1 MDQILQTLLTM
12 TTTASVAALCV
23 MGLRL
28 LLKRAPR
35 WITCLLWMVV
45 FVRMVCPV
53 SFSLPV
59 SLVPAPHRPGHL
71 RAAGW
76 AGAGGLLPRPGA
88 CPGGHR
94 RPGRPRGLRRAG
106 PDRCGGPDSGGPA
119 PWACSF
125 GGGVSYLR
133 LRRRTGEAIRL
144 EGNLYETD
152 QIAAPFVCGVFSPK
166 IYLPVGLDP
175 QDRPYVLLHEQ
186 AHLRRRD
193 HLTKPLAWLAL
204 CLHWCNPLLWLA
216 YRLFCRDLETACDQ
230 ASSGALAP
238 RTPPNTPPPCCTWD
252 TAASCPQ
259 AVPLAFGEEDPKG
272 THPARTG
279 L

>member
-59 SLVPAPHRPGHL
+59 SLVPAPIAQGTYVQQAGQALETPS
-71 RAAGW
+71 RAQAS
-76 AGAGGLLPRPGA
+76 APA
-88 CPGGHR
+88 
-94 RPGRPRGLRRAG
+94 
-106 PDRCGGPDSGGPA
+106 DTGGPA
-119 PWACSF
+119 DQGASAGADRTDVVVGLWGA
-125 GGGVSYLR
+125 GTLGMLLWGGVSYLR

-204 CLHWCNPLLWLA
+204 CLCVDIQPWLELGHG
-216 YRLFCRDLETACDQ
+216 RR
-230 ASSGALAP
+230 
-238 RTPPNTPPPCCTWD
+238 
-252 TAASCPQ
+252 
-259 AVPLAFGEEDPKG
+259 
-272 THPARTG
+272 
-279 L
+279 

>member
-1 MDQILQTLLTM
+1 MDQILQILLTM

-59 SLVPAPHRPGHL
+59 SLVPAPIAQGTYVQQAGQAL
-71 RAAGW
+71 EASSRAQAP
-76 AGAGGLLPRPGA
+76 APA
-88 CPGGHR
+88 
-94 RPGRPRGLRRAG
+94 
-106 PDRCGGPDSGGPA
+106 DTGGPA
-119 PWACSF
+119 DQGASAGADRTDVVVGLWGA
-125 GGGVSYLR
+125 GTLGMLLWGGVSYLR

-166 IYLPVGLDP
+166 IYLPVEIG
-175 QDRPYVLLHEQ
+175 R
-186 AHLRRRD
+186 AH
-193 HLTKPLAWLAL
+193 
-204 CLHWCNPLLWLA
+204 
-216 YRLFCRDLETACDQ
+216 
-230 ASSGALAP
+230 
-238 RTPPNTPPPCCTWD
+238 
-252 TAASCPQ
+252 
-259 AVPLAFGEEDPKG
+259 V
-272 THPARTG
+272 
-279 L
+279 